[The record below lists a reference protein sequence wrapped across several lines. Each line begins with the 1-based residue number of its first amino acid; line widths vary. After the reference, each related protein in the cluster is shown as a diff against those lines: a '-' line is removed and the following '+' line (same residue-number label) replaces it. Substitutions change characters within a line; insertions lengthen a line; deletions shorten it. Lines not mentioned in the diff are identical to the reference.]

1 MVILEVTAVPFNEYH
16 RGGGESYPWKLSKEL
31 SKFEDVIFCTSAMR
45 FEKIEN
51 FFNIDAYFINASPF
65 INIHNPIPSISG
77 FLEIKQFV
85 SRNDVEFIHIH
96 NLRTIPSTIWLMLAK
111 MQSNN
116 RKFKV
121 ILTDHSSKFF
131 PFPKL
136 TAKMV
141 DYYAPVSKYSAKI
154 LYGYAIKPTFIVPPI
169 VQDEFFKKNIKFE
182 KNVDILYLARFIPQ
196 KRQDLIIKIA
206 HKMIK
211 NGKRDLKVVIAG
223 GAQNK
228 NYIKDLKQLVSKLNI
243 EKNIEFKFNVSDDYV
258 LDLIS
263 NSKFM
268 SHITWYEDMYGKKY
282 RPPIEYSSAVMLEG
296 AAMGVPSIASD
307 IEPFKEIISEG
318 INGIFIDPTNI
329 EISAQKISKLLEDDI
344 KYKEMAIKSREIVYK
359 NNRAEIVIR
368 NFRENLKLIRDGII

>member
-16 RGGGESYPWKLSKEL
+16 RGGGESYPWRLAKEL

-51 FFNIDAYFINASPF
+51 FFNIDAYFINAPPF
-65 INIHNPIPSISG
+65 IDIHNPIPSISG
-77 FLEIKQFV
+77 LLEIKQFV
-85 SRNDVEFIHIH
+85 SRNDVEFIHVH

-111 MQSNN
+111 MQRNN

-121 ILTDHSSKFF
+121 ILTDHNSRVF

-136 TAKMV
+136 TARMV
-141 DYYAPVSKYSAKI
+141 DYYAAVSKYSAKI
-154 LYGYAIKPTFIVPPI
+154 IYEYAIKPTFIVPPI
-169 VQDEFFKKNIKFE
+169 IPDEFFKKNIKSE
-182 KNVDILYLARFIPQ
+182 KNVDILYLSRFIPQ

-211 NGKRDLKVVIAG
+211 NGKSDLKVVIAG

-228 NYIKDLKQLVSKLNI
+228 NYINDLKKLVSKLGI

-268 SHITWYEDMYGKKY
+268 THINWYEDMYGKKY
-282 RPPIEYSSAVMLEG
+282 RLENFSIVMLEG
-296 AAMGVPSIASD
+296 ASMGVPSIASD

-318 INGIFIDPTNI
+318 INGIFINPTNI
-329 EISAQKISKLLEDDI
+329 EISAQKISKFLENDS
-344 KYKEMAIKSREIVYK
+344 KYKEMAIESREIAYK
-359 NNRAEIVIR
+359 NNRAEVVIR